1 MLDKQQQADVMRA
14 AEAVSDALRGAV
26 QATITE
32 KTPDPAR
39 DTTAAIVETGSR
51 SPTGDGDNPAAMMT
65 TYVLLHWL
73 TLVRDALLDR
83 PDRVEEIL
91 GWVEEN
97 LGRRY
102 RLRARYTAAALDEA
116 SGIDEIAE
124 YVDALGADFM
134 PSIIWLLAGAVARYG
149 DGDADWIATL
159 QAAEVS

>member
-14 AEAVSDALRGAV
+14 AEAVSDALRDAV

-32 KTPDPAR
+32 KAPDPAR
-39 DTTAAIVETGSR
+39 DTIEAIVETGSR
-51 SPTGDGDNPAAMMT
+51 STTADGENPAAMVT

-73 TLVRDALLDR
+73 TLVREALLDR

-91 GWVEEN
+91 AWVEEN
-97 LGRRY
+97 LGNRY
-102 RLRARYTAAALDEA
+102 RLRARYTAAALDGPG
-116 SGIDEIAE
+116 GIDEIAE
-124 YVDALGADFM
+124 YAGALGADFM

-159 QAAEVS
+159 RAAEVS